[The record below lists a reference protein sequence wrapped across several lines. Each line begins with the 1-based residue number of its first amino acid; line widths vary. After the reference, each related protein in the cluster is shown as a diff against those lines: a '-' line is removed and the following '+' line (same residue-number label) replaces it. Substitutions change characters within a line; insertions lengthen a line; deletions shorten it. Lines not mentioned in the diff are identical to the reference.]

1 MPRVKEGSSDLQ
13 VFRVPDATA
22 PRRHKGEH
30 VESTIWVEDLGL
42 KDQGLGCKGV
52 GFRV

>member
-1 MPRVKEGSSDLQ
+1 
-13 VFRVPDATA
+13 
-22 PRRHKGEH
+22 